1 MSRLDRLVGARVRR
15 VDVPSD
21 DLVAVTLA
29 RPQGRKEVLVLSAG
43 HRVGAG
49 LVDARPRGAPAQGFA
64 RTLRR
69 EIGNAMLHDST
80 LIAGDSGEASVRIDF
95 DRRETPRR
103 LVLDAAAR
111 DVLLLDDD
119 GVVLGFLRGAGGD
132 HPRRGE
138 VHPLAAISG
147 TEPSLD
153 DLRASG
159 PRLLADRDQD
169 DVEQKRTD
177 LGRRLKRTR
186 DRLARKCRAI
196 EGDRARA
203 AEAAPLRHDASLL
216 LAHLHRTGPRDREVT
231 VTDWGLDPPAERTL
245 PIDPRLGAKAQADAW
260 FHRAGRLERGAVI
273 AEERL
278 ARTKAER
285 DAVDQLLGRARA
297 ATTTDELQT
306 LAQEASA
313 YESTRRP
320 RQAGRAG
327 KLGGPAERRTYRTF
341 AGSGDRPIR
350 VGRSGADN
358 DALTLHHARP
368 HDLWL
373 HARGQAGAHVVVPL
387 DRGEACPP
395 DLLVDAATLAA
406 HFSQA
411 RGEPVVEVAYTP
423 RRFVRKPKKSAAGA
437 VVLDREKV
445 IAVRIEPDRLARL
458 LASER

>member
-1 MSRLDRLVGARVRR
+1 MPRLDRLVGARVRR
-15 VDVPSD
+15 VDAPSG

-29 RPQGRKEVLVLSAG
+29 RPGGRKEVLVLSTG
-43 HRVGAG
+43 PHVGAG
-49 LVDARPRGAPAQGFA
+49 LVDERPRGAPAEGFA

-69 EIGNAMLHDST
+69 EIGNATVRDSAR
-80 LIAGDSGEASVRIDF
+80 IAGDGGTASVRVGL
-95 DRRETPRR
+95 DRGDAPRS
-103 LVLDAAAR
+103 LVLDATAG
-111 DVLLLDDD
+111 DVWLLNE
-119 GVVLGFLRGAGGD
+119 RGAVIGSQRGGAD
-132 HPRRGE
+132 HGPRRGE
-138 VHPLAAISG
+138 VHPLASVPGPA
-147 TEPSLD
+147 PSLD
-153 DLRASG
+153 DLRTAG
-159 PRLLADRDQD
+159 PRLLADRNRDAIERQR
-169 DVEQKRTD
+169 VELR
-177 LGRRLKRTR
+177 RRLKRTR

-231 VTDWGLDPPAERTL
+231 VTDWGADPPVQRTL
-245 PIDPRLGAKAQADAW
+245 PIDPRLGPKAQADAW
-260 FHRAGRLERGAVI
+260 YHRAGRLERGAII

-278 ARTKAER
+278 AHTKAEL
-285 DAVDQLLGRARA
+285 DEVDRLLGRVHA
-297 ATTTDELQT
+297 ATTAPEL
-306 LAQEASA
+306 EALEQDASTHESVRRRPT
-313 YESTRRP
+313 EST
-320 RQAGRAG
+320 G
-327 KLGGPAERRTYRTF
+327 KLAEPPSRRTYRTF

-358 DALTLHHARP
+358 DVLTLHHARP

-411 RGEPVVEVAYTP
+411 RGEPVVEVTHTP
-423 RRFVRKPKKSAAGA
+423 RRFVRKPKKAGPGS
-437 VVLDREKV
+437 VTVDREKV
-445 IAVRIEPDRLARL
+445 IAVRLERERLARL